1 MHHEREHRQ
10 FLGGAAVADWSTDG
24 FEELYASVDGD
35 LDQVPWARLGP
46 HPQLVSWLDTRKI
59 PTDARALVI
68 ACGLGDDSE
77 ELSRRG
83 CAVTAFDLSP
93 TAIDWCRRRFPASSV
108 DYQVAD
114 LLELPGEWA
123 HSYDIVV
130 EINTIQSLPLTQR
143 RMTVEAIATTVAPG
157 GALFVRC
164 YGTAEGDSPVDSRP
178 WPVSRAELAVFEE
191 SGLREVEFA
200 EEFAGADRV
209 RWFHL
214 GSERIF

>member
-1 MHHEREHRQ
+1 M
-10 FLGGAAVADWSTDG
+10 ADWSADG
-24 FEELYASVDGD
+24 FEELYASVGGD

-46 HPQLVSWLDTRKI
+46 NPQLVSWLDTRKI
-59 PTDARALVI
+59 PTGARALVI
-68 ACGLGDDSE
+68 ACGLGDDAE

-83 CAVTAFDLSP
+83 CEVTAFDLSP
-93 TAIDWCRRRFPASSV
+93 TAIDWCRRRFPDSAV

-114 LLELPGEWA
+114 LLALPDEWT

-130 EINTIQSLPLTQR
+130 EINTIQSLPLTHR

-157 GALFVRC
+157 GALILRC
-164 YGTAEGDSPVDSRP
+164 YGTTDDDPPVESRP

-191 SGLREVEFA
+191 AGLREVEFT

-209 RWFHL
+209 RWFRL
-214 GSERIF
+214 VYERIF